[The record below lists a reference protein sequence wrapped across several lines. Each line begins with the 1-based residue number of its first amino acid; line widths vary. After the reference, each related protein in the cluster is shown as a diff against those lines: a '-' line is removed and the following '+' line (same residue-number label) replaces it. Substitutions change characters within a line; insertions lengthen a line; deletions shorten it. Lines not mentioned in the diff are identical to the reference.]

1 MEPLNLK
8 LVRDLSGMKGQAIAV
23 ALVMACGLA
32 VMIMARSLILSLES
46 ARDAYYTSCRFA
58 DIFCDLKRAPNAL
71 RSRLAE
77 ITGVAGVETRVTG
90 SLILD
95 LPGVKEPADGEILSV
110 PEDRPQQL
118 NLLFLRAGRLP
129 EPGSNDEVV
138 VGEGFAAAHGLN
150 PPDTIDA
157 TIYGARQRLHI
168 VGIGLSPEH
177 VYETRPGETVPDNR
191 RFGVF
196 WMNERALAR
205 ALTLDGAFNNVVV
218 RVAPGTDHRPV
229 MAEIDRLLAPY
240 GGLVAID
247 RRDHPSAKQVDDR
260 IRVLNGFAGAFPAVF
275 LSIAAFMT
283 SAVLTR
289 LIRLQREQIAQLKAF
304 GYASGQIG
312 WHYLKFALVI
322 VMIAS
327 TAGVL
332 LARRNAQPY

>member
-32 VMIMARSLILSLES
+32 VMIMARSLILSLAS
-46 ARDAYYTSCRFA
+46 ARDAYYTSCCFA

-138 VGEGFAAAHGLN
+138 VGEAFAAAHGLN

-157 TIYGARQRLHI
+157 TIHGARQRLHI

-191 RFGVF
+191 RFGAARGF
-196 WMNERALAR
+196 KWAKRCSQPSKPNFRDFSMLERWL
-205 ALTLDGAFNNVVV
+205 
-218 RVAPGTDHRPV
+218 RPK
-229 MAEIDRLLAPY
+229 RGSTP
-240 GGLVAID
+240 
-247 RRDHPSAKQVDDR
+247 PK
-260 IRVLNGFAGAFPAVF
+260 
-275 LSIAAFMT
+275 
-283 SAVLTR
+283 
-289 LIRLQREQIAQLKAF
+289 QLKCNVKR
-304 GYASGQIG
+304 S
-312 WHYLKFALVI
+312 
-322 VMIAS
+322 S
-327 TAGVL
+327 TGPTPL
-332 LARRNAQPY
+332 LI